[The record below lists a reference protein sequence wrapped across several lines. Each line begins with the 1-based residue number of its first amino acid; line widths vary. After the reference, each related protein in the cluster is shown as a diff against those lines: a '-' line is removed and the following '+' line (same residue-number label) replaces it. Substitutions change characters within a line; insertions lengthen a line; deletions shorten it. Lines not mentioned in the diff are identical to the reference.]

1 MLKIIYELG
10 WSLICAVLCCA
21 LTLTAITTFYQSGD
35 SPDHF
40 LLIAAVLIGSVTAGF
55 NRLLISMAEALGF
68 WSNSTIK
75 PYLLS
80 GTVLGLLLG
89 SCVSGIGSAQGLG
102 MGILIALITSI
113 GSWIGLRVAFATTS
127 KGN

>member
-1 MLKIIYELG
+1 MLKIMYEFG
-10 WSLICAVLCCA
+10 WSLVCAVLCCA
-21 LTLTAITTFYQSGD
+21 LTLTAITGLFQDGA
-35 SPDHF
+35 SPDQF
-40 LLIAAVLIGSVTAGF
+40 LLVAAVFIGSATAGF
-55 NRLLISMAEALGF
+55 NRILISMAEALGF
-68 WSNSTIK
+68 WSDSTIK

-89 SCVSGIGSAQGLG
+89 SSVSGIGSAQALG
-102 MGILIALITSI
+102 MGILLALITSI